1 MNNFDEIKDFQYNF
15 YEQLQPMAINR
26 TKLINNLEFIN
37 KLIVEIETE
46 RGCNRNLG

>member
-1 MNNFDEIKDFQYNF
+1 
-15 YEQLQPMAINR
+15 MAINR

-46 RGCNRNLG
+46 RGYNRNHG